1 MCGRYSASYPPSLL
15 AETFSA
21 TVVDE
26 PPPPSWNVAPTDPVA
41 VVVTRDTGREVRT
54 LRWGLIPS
62 WATDRRVASKM
73 INARAETVATKP
85 AFRAA
90 LVRRR
95 CLVPADGWY
104 EWRAASGSTPKQP
117 FFITARSGGP
127 VAFAG
132 LYEVWRDPATEE
144 LVQTCA
150 VVTTAA
156 SAELSYLH
164 ERMPV
169 VLRADA
175 CDVWLDRSVE
185 DTETLRGLLVPG
197 DGFAAYPVGTDV
209 NSVRNNGPSLVT
221 PIPAEGDALF

>member
-1 MCGRYSASYPPSLL
+1 MCGRYSASRPPDLT
-15 AETFSA
+15 AETYRA
-21 TVVDE
+21 VVADE
-26 PPPPSWNVAPTDPVA
+26 PPPPSWNVAPTDPVS
-41 VVVTRDTGREVRT
+41 VVVQRDGARELRT

-73 INARAETVATKP
+73 INARAETVAEKP

-90 LVRRR
+90 LLRRR

-104 EWRAASGSTPKQP
+104 EWRTEAGKKQP
-117 FFITARSGGP
+117 FFISARSGEG

-132 LYEVWRDPATEE
+132 LYEVWKDPETEE
-144 LVQTCA
+144 LVRTCA

-156 SAELSYLH
+156 SDELRYLH

-175 CDVWLDRSVE
+175 WDPWLDVAFD
-185 DTETLRGLLVPG
+185 DTEALKGMLVG
-197 DGFAAYPVGTDV
+197 SEGFAAYPVATTV
-209 NSVRNNGPSLVT
+209 NSVRNNGPHLLE
-221 PIPAEGDALF
+221 PLPADDALF

>member
-1 MCGRYSASYPPSLL
+1 MCGRYSASRPPDLT
-15 AETFSA
+15 AETYSA

-26 PPPPSWNVAPTDPVA
+26 PPPPSWNVAPTDPIS
-41 VVVTRDTGREVRT
+41 VVVLRENGRELRT
-54 LRWGLIPS
+54 LRWGLVPS
-62 WATDRRVASKM
+62 WSKDRRGAARM

-90 LVRRR
+90 LLRRR

-104 EWRAASGSTPKQP
+104 EWRAEPGRGKQP
-117 FFITARSGGP
+117 FFIHAGSP

-144 LVQTCA
+144 LLRTCA

-156 SAELSYLH
+156 SPSLTYLH

-169 VLRADA
+169 VLPPETWEP
-175 CDVWLDRSVE
+175 WLDPE
-185 DTETLRGLLVPG
+185 FGEPEALLLPR
-197 DGFAAYPVGTDV
+197 DGFDAYPVSPAV
-209 NSVRNNGPSLVT
+209 NSVRNNGPALVE
-221 PIPAEGDALF
+221 PIPAEGDGLF

>member
-1 MCGRYSASYPPSLL
+1 MCGRYSASYPPDLL
-15 AETFSA
+15 AETYRA
-21 TVVDE
+21 AVVDE
-26 PPPPSWNVAPTDPVA
+26 PPPPSWNVAPTDPVS

-62 WATDRRVASKM
+62 WATDKRVASKM

-104 EWRAASGSTPKQP
+104 EWRAAAGATPKQP
-117 FFITARSGGP
+117 FFITSRAGGP

-144 LVQTCA
+144 LVRTCA
-150 VVTTAA
+150 VVTTRA
-156 SAELSYLH
+156 SDELSYLH

-169 VLRADA
+169 VLAADA
-175 CDVWLDRSVE
+175 RDLWLDRSVE
-185 DTETLRGLLVPG
+185 DAEMLSGLLVPS
-197 DGFAAYPVGTDV
+197 DGFAAYPVGNDV
-209 NSVRNNGPSLVT
+209 NSVRNNGPSLVV
-221 PIPAEGDALF
+221 PLPAEGDALF

>member
-1 MCGRYSASYPPSLL
+1 MCGRYSASYPPDLL
-15 AETFSA
+15 AETYRA

-26 PPPPSWNVAPTDPVA
+26 PPPASWNVAPTDPVA
-41 VVVTRDTGREVRT
+41 AVVTRDTGREVRT

-62 WATDRRVASKM
+62 WATDKRVAATM

-104 EWRAASGSTPKQP
+104 EWRAASGATPKQP
-117 FFITARSGGP
+117 FFITAREGGP

-144 LVQTCA
+144 LVRTCA
-150 VVTTAA
+150 VVTTRA
-156 SAELSYLH
+156 SDELAYLH

-169 VLRADA
+169 VLAADA
-175 CDVWLDRSVE
+175 RDVWLDRSVA
-185 DTETLRGLLVPG
+185 DTELLSGLLLPR
-197 DGFAAYPVGTDV
+197 DGFAAYPVSTDV
-209 NSVRNNGPSLVT
+209 NSVRNNGPSLVA
-221 PIPAEGDALF
+221 PLPAEGDALF